1 MAKEASVTNRYTV
14 VVIPDEEDG
23 GFHAYVPAIPNCFTH
38 GETQEHALAMAEDA
52 AAGLLASMAD
62 HEEEIPIEASG
73 AALFTIDVPVPSR
86 APTEVGG

>member
-1 MAKEASVTNRYTV
+1 MTNRYTV

-52 AAGLLASMAD
+52 AAALLASMAD
-62 HEEEIPIEASG
+62 HDEEIPTEAPG
-73 AALFTIDVPVPSR
+73 AAVYTIDVPVPSR
-86 APTEVGG
+86 AAAEVGS